1 MNVCVRE
8 GIEILP
14 GEEAGNFPIG
24 DFLLLAFLILQVTSE
39 KLKLEN
45 EH

>member
-14 GEEAGNFPIG
+14 GEEAGNFPNG
-24 DFLLLAFLILQVTSE
+24 DFLLVAFLILQQ
-39 KLKLEN
+39 KMNNKGDK
-45 EH
+45 